1 MPARPLV
8 LLRREGDAV
17 GRAAALLAELHLH
30 LQQHVPHAGEGG
42 LHAGP
47 DLQRL
52 FVSGEVLR
60 HYYCTHTLFS
70 SQYLNVSN
78 LVCHNYVFI
87 SNLFLFPIAL
97 RDGLF

>member
-1 MPARPLV
+1 MKSIQLLTV

-17 GRAAALLAELHLH
+17 RGAAGLLPELRLH

-52 FVSGEVLR
+52 IVSAAFFYMHTRRVKHVLG
-60 HYYCTHTLFS
+60 
-70 SQYLNVSN
+70 SN
-78 LVCHNYVFI
+78 LQPRC
-87 SNLFLFPIAL
+87 
-97 RDGLF
+97 

>member
-1 MPARPLV
+1 MTRINEECPFPSV

-17 GRAAALLAELHLH
+17 CGASALLPELHLH

-52 FVSGEVLR
+52 IVSNI
-60 HYYCTHTLFS
+60 HTLFLEPS
-70 SQYLNVSN
+70 RNE
-78 LVCHNYVFI
+78 
-87 SNLFLFPIAL
+87 
-97 RDGLF
+97 